1 MRRGPQEIKKAVA
14 KAIKTIFLRESILGI
29 GGMFFIWGF
38 QLMNTV

>member
-14 KAIKTIFLRESILGI
+14 KAIKTIFLSLFIVSI
-29 GGMFFIWGF
+29 GGLFFIGGF

>member
-14 KAIKTIFLRESILGI
+14 KAIKTIFLRKFILYI
-29 GGMFFIWGF
+29 GGLFFIGVI